1 MMKSVQTSRSVLALM
16 AGLAACGWASAQDA
30 APVAPAGPGGQQ
42 ALRMPQG
49 STGVIVFKQ
58 SEVDMGTVLD
68 SETPTC
74 EFRFV
79 NTGPGDVTLTH
90 IKPDCG
96 CTLATLQKVV
106 KDEQGN
112 ETFVDIDPAKLPEN
126 GLFKEGEEGVLRAAY
141 DSAKRIGAARKG
153 ITIRTDN
160 RQNSSVK
167 VFLSVNVLPLVDTE
181 PRIVTFGNNVEKGE
195 TASRIV
201 EVYGRSEGF
210 EATKATLSNVYLDK
224 MVHVEVLGTEPAERN
239 GEQMTRTTLKLT
251 LDPELKPGM
260 ISDKLF
266 IRTTDERRPIVEVQV
281 IGRVMG
287 DVEAVPATV
296 RLGRLSAGQP
306 STTELRVKSR
316 SGEPFKVLGID
327 FQNPDLQVVPDV
339 EPYPVDAKNPVEWV
353 IPLRTT
359 AMKPGVRVNAVLN
372 VKTDVLREEAVEV
385 RLYGVAGD

>member
-1 MMKSVQTSRSVLALM
+1 MMNAAVTTRPVLALL
-16 AGLAACGWASAQDA
+16 AGLSMCGAATAQE
-30 APVAPAGPGGQQ
+30 VAPAGPGAQQ
-42 ALRMPQG
+42 PLRMPQG
-49 STGVIVFKQ
+49 STGVIVFRQ

-68 SETPTC
+68 SETPTS

-96 CTLATLQKVV
+96 CTLATLQRVV
-106 KDEQGN
+106 KDEEGN
-112 ETFVDIDPAKLPEN
+112 ETFIDIDPGRLPEN
-126 GLFKEGEEGVLRAAY
+126 GLFKEGEEGVLRTSY
-141 DSAKRIGAARKG
+141 DTAKRIGAARKG
-153 ITIRTDN
+153 IVIRTDN
-160 RQNSSVK
+160 RQATNIK
-167 VFLSVNVLPLVDTE
+167 VFLSVNVIPLVDTE

-195 TASRIV
+195 AASRIL

-296 RLGRLSAGQP
+296 RLGRLTSGQP
-306 STTELRVKSR
+306 TTTELRVKSR
-316 SGEPFKVLGID
+316 SGQPFKVLGID
-327 FQNPDLQVVPDV
+327 FNNAELQVVPDV

-353 IPLRTT
+353 IPLRAT
-359 AMKPGVRVNAVLN
+359 AMKPGVRVNAMLN